1 MNPMISKLL
10 FTTPALLHSA
20 VSEQLHRCGETEGSF
35 WNEEL
40 NLTQEE

>member
-10 FTTPALLHSA
+10 FTIPTLL
-20 VSEQLHRCGETEGSF
+20 QLHKCGETEDLF